1 MRRTDDR
8 RLLNDPAR
16 ENAVFEKIVVF
27 RDDRERARQFNL
39 QKPID
44 DRTRNLKIVAR
55 RERVF
60 ETRGKALAAF
70 RAFRGPVLRF
80 KERVGIRIERKVNTI
95 QLSAATTPAKTTV
108 PDATSTV
115 VAPVIAM
122 FVLTVSVPT
131 GANDIVSPQTDAP
144 SSATASKADAVF
156 LITPSF
162 YHKPARPTIP
172 AHAQS

>member
-60 ETRGKALAAF
+60 EPRGKALAAF

-80 KERVGIRIERKVNTI
+80 KERDSFASLLEGARSLATITGRRTGMKVSRRSDVGGVK
-95 QLSAATTPAKTTV
+95 
-108 PDATSTV
+108 
-115 VAPVIAM
+115 
-122 FVLTVSVPT
+122 
-131 GANDIVSPQTDAP
+131 SP
-144 SSATASKADAVF
+144 SKS
-156 LITPSF
+156 L
-162 YHKPARPTIP
+162 
-172 AHAQS
+172 